1 MRFSYKSGQRVLDG
15 FTIKRGVGKGG
26 FGEVYFAVSDGGKE
40 VALKLLSERE
50 IEMRG
55 VVNCLNLKHPNLVH
69 VYDVRTDEQGETW
82 IVMEYV
88 LGESLAQVVNRHRNG
103 LPEHLAKEWFLSL
116 SRAVGHLH
124 DQGVVHRDLK
134 PANIFIENGNLKVGD
149 YGLCKS
155 LSSGQRQT
163 QRVGTVHYMAPEI
176 GSGKYDKSIDLY
188 ACGVMLY
195 EMLTGQVPFDGESDN
210 EILMKHLTA
219 EADLMKLPQAFRPV
233 ILKALDKNPLKRY
246 GTMSEFARAVDAATL
261 PIAQPASA
269 PVHAAQGHAIPAP
282 TLAAP
287 SQPLFAPPVVTAMPL
302 IDGTPIMLG
311 DPPRALTLPQAVAL
325 PNPLPHVNQ
334 QTPLPQARPVITAWR
349 DRITDLAGGLTKAPL
364 IGALALVPYA
374 LLAQTSEWATLG
386 KMFLMTSTLSWVLL
400 IGAGRRNYRS
410 TDSWWPR
417 LRFAMLGMAVGVLAF
432 WAEGWAMPLVNT
444 WPTPT
449 GYKTLFGLLTF
460 EGDTLSVLSRYM
472 LYFGGI
478 LGAGRWWRT
487 VARDRKDRLTLWPP
501 IAAGL
506 WGSLLLFLWPWESGS
521 PVTGAIVPLILA
533 TVAVQ
538 MVSPWTPPPPP
549 QPKKLRF
556 RG

>member
-195 EMLTGQVPFDGESDN
+195 EMLTEQLPFDGESDN

-261 PIAQPASA
+261 PIAQPAPSQA
-269 PVHAAQGHAIPAP
+269 HAVPAA
-282 TLAAP
+282 TVAAP

-311 DPPRALTLPQAVAL
+311 DPPRALTFPQAVAL
-325 PNPLPHVNQ
+325 PNPLPQVNQ
-334 QTPLPQARPVITAWR
+334 RTPLSRAGLVATGFV
-349 DRITDLAGGLTKAPL
+349 DSLAVAGSATPPL
-364 IGALALVPYA
+364 AEASAHV
-374 LLAQTSEWATLG
+374 
-386 KMFLMTSTLSWVLL
+386 
-400 IGAGRRNYRS
+400 AGR
-410 TDSWWPR
+410 P
-417 LRFAMLGMAVGVLAF
+417 A
-432 WAEGWAMPLVNT
+432 
-444 WPTPT
+444 
-449 GYKTLFGLLTF
+449 
-460 EGDTLSVLSRYM
+460 
-472 LYFGGI
+472 
-478 LGAGRWWRT
+478 
-487 VARDRKDRLTLWPP
+487 
-501 IAAGL
+501 
-506 WGSLLLFLWPWESGS
+506 
-521 PVTGAIVPLILA
+521 
-533 TVAVQ
+533 
-538 MVSPWTPPPPP
+538 
-549 QPKKLRF
+549 
-556 RG
+556 